1 MLNLGAIS
9 NFYIFTIIMK
19 KLFLVFIAVFSFIAQ
34 ASAQS
39 SMLATLNH
47 EGNISTFYGTTALR
61 EAHAAAVH
69 GDVITL
75 SSGSFV
81 STDITKAITLRG
93 AGMELDTIHGT
104 EPTVI
109 SGDFTI
115 NIADTIEHRLTI
127 EGIYNNNNIFYDGI
141 LKNAIFLKNRFH
153 NFDAHDMHAST
164 HGVLKNATFIH
175 CRIAYSLRL
184 AENSSA
190 SCLSC
195 MIQDAYTNNS
205 LTSNFELIN
214 CVIKSSVEYLQSS
227 TLKNC
232 VIANAEYSYNY
243 LHKTSLAYNC
253 IAANVYTF
261 NNIPNS
267 TNTIV
272 EDLTTVFKTYNG
284 EKLEKLDSENFE
296 LTDEAKT
303 KYLGMDGTQVGIYG
317 GSLPFTSVPTNP
329 QITKC
334 NVAAKSTADGKLS
347 VDIEVKAAE

>member
-1 MLNLGAIS
+1 MGAIS

-109 SGDFTI
+109 SGDFKI
-115 NIADTIEHRLTI
+115 GIEDSIEQRLTI
-127 EGIYNNNNIFYDGI
+127 EGVYSNHTVKYIN
-141 LKNAIFLKNRFH
+141 LKNAIFLKNRFLDFTYDDYDTSLLQ
-153 NFDAHDMHAST
+153 N
-164 HGVLKNATFIH
+164 VTFIH
-175 CRIAYSLRL
+175 CRVAKQLYL
-184 AENSSA
+184 NDNCSA
-190 SCLSC
+190 SCLNCIIAGPESKN
-195 MIQDAYTNNS
+195 YS
-205 LTSNFELIN
+205 SSNFEFQN
-214 CVIKSSVEYLQSS
+214 CVLYLNLYYVKSSTY
-227 TLKNC
+227 KNC
-232 VIANAEYSYNY
+232 VLCSNYSNSRVE
-243 LHKTSLAYNC
+243 TTCMAYNC
-253 IAANVYTF
+253 IGSNGTNLF
-261 NNIPNS
+261 ENIPNA
-267 TNTIV
+267 TNTYV
-272 EDLTTVFKTYNG
+272 EDISTVYKTYTGQN
-284 EKLEKLDSENFE
+284 LEKLDSENFE